1 MSAIAGIYNFDGS
14 PIDDAQ
20 LIRLS
25 TALGSRSFDSN
36 RFVKSGC
43 VGSVHRGLHTNYH
56 SRNQIQPMV
65 SSEGITLSWDGRLD
79 NRFDLISK
87 LRLNKNSTD
96 VEIVMA
102 AYLQWEMACFAN
114 IIGDF
119 ALALWVPATETFLLA
134 RDAIGTRTLYY
145 RISKRRVMWATELSP
160 LIDLSGTPIAIDDEY
175 VAGFLT
181 KLPMSGLTPYA
192 GFHSVPPAHVV
203 RFHESQVRSVCF
215 WVPGSRKQIRYSSD
229 SEYEAQFRS
238 LFRESVS
245 ARLRVS
251 GTAWAE
257 LSGGMDSSPIV
268 CTAHEL
274 ISNGQTEA
282 TKLQTVSRVYDEATG
297 SDERRYIQAVETK
310 IGRTGIH
317 LREDDHR
324 ILAESG
330 NEHTPCIPS
339 YVAMFRSYYQALEK
353 LMKSSDARI
362 LLTGFGGD
370 EVQLGDGEPFPELV
384 DLLYQGNLL
393 KLHRRVRDWSES
405 REESYWQFLERELI
419 HPLLPPNLQWE
430 RKRTV
435 ATLLKFYNP
444 QFIKRMDLRDRLFDR
459 RSRFGVPNGSDYR
472 VNQFCYSRRQLSGGF
487 WRELCDIEFCY
498 PFLHR
503 PLVEFM
509 LSIPAEQ
516 IARPGES
523 KSLCKRALRDLLPTE
538 LINRKE
544 NRITILH
551 AATITAKREAK
562 RIRRLF
568 LDAHPLVYEY
578 LDRAAVLSAF
588 TPDERPNVLLISL
601 VPFVEW
607 LESIHKRQT
616 TEIVDTRAA

>member
-1 MSAIAGIYNFDGS
+1 
-14 PIDDAQ
+14 
-20 LIRLS
+20 
-25 TALGSRSFDSN
+25 
-36 RFVKSGC
+36 
-43 VGSVHRGLHTNYH
+43 
-56 SRNQIQPMV
+56 MV
-65 SSEGITLSWDGRLD
+65 SSEGVTLSWDGRLD
-79 NRFDLISK
+79 NRIDLISK

-102 AYLQWEMACFAN
+102 AYRQWEMLCFAKL
-114 IIGDF
+114 IGDF
-119 ALALWVPATETFLLA
+119 ALALWVPATETLLLA
-134 RDAIGTRTLYY
+134 RDAIGPRTLYY
-145 RISKRRVMWATELSP
+145 HLGEQRVMWATELSP
-160 LIDLSGTPIAIDDEY
+160 LIDVSGTPIAIDDEY

-181 KLPMSGLTPYA
+181 RLPMAGLTPYA
-192 GFHSVPPAHVV
+192 GFRSVPPAHIVV
-203 RFHESQVRSVCF
+203 FHESQVRSICF
-215 WVPGSRKQIRYSSD
+215 WEPGPRQQIRYRSD
-229 SEYEAQFRS
+229 SDYEAQFRF
-238 LFRESVS
+238 LFRESIS

-274 ISNGQTEA
+274 ISNGLTEA
-282 TKLQTVSRVYDEATG
+282 TNLQTVSRVYDEATG
-297 SDERRYIQAVETK
+297 SDERKYIQGVETK
-310 IGRTGIH
+310 IGRTGLH

-324 ILAESG
+324 ILAEPG
-330 NEHTPCIPS
+330 NEYTPCIPS
-339 YVAMFRSYYQALEK
+339 YVTMFRSYYQALDK
-353 LMKSSDARI
+353 LMKSSGARV

-393 KLHRRVRDWSES
+393 KLHRRVRAWSES

-419 HPLLPPNLQWE
+419 HPLLPPRLQWE

-459 RSRFGVPNGSDYR
+459 RSSFGVLNGSDYR
-472 VNQFCYSRRQLSGGF
+472 VNQFRYSQRQLSGGF

-498 PFLHR
+498 PFMHR

-544 NRITILH
+544 NRITIWH
-551 AATITAKREAK
+551 AASITSKREAK

-578 LDRAAVLSAF
+578 LDRRAVLSAF
-588 TPDERPNVLLISL
+588 TPDEIPHVLLLSL

-607 LESIHKRQT
+607 LESIQKRRNAQF
-616 TEIVDTRAA
+616 VDTRAA